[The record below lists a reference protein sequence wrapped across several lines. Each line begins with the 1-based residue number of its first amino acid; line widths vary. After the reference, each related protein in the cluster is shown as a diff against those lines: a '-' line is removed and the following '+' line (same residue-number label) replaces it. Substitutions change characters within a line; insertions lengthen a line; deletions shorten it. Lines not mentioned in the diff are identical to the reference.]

1 MRSSAD
7 PGRAAL
13 VLASASPRRRWLLSA
28 LDVPFEVLAVDI
40 DERPRPGEPPAA
52 FASRMACEK
61 ALAAHARRARDARAR
76 ERPAW
81 LLAADTIVEL
91 GGHIFGKP
99 ADAEDAVAMLQALA
113 GRTHLVRTAMCLLDP
128 QGRVAEEAAVTTEV
142 GFRALDA
149 AAIRAYVTTGEPL
162 DKAGAYAIQGEGA
175 ALVAQVRGSF
185 TNVIGLP
192 LDEVAAWL
200 RVRGIARGME

>member
-28 LDVPFEVLAVDI
+28 LDVPFDVLTVDI
-40 DERPRPGEPPAA
+40 DERPRAGEAPAA
-52 FASRMACEK
+52 FARRMAREK
-61 ALAAHARRARDARAR
+61 ALAGYARRGRD
-76 ERPAW
+76 RPAW

-91 GGHIFGKP
+91 DGRIFGKP
-99 ADAEDAVAMLQALA
+99 ADADDAVTMLQALA
-113 GRTHLVRTAMCLLDP
+113 GRTHVVRTALCLLDP
-128 QGRVAEEAAVTTEV
+128 DGGVAAETAVTTEV

-149 AAIRAYVTTGEPL
+149 AAIRAYVATGEPL
-162 DKAGAYAIQGEGA
+162 DKAGAYAIQGDGA
-175 ALVAQVRGSF
+175 ALVAEVRGSF

-200 RVRGIARGME
+200 RARGIG